1 METERQTFQSIKRN
15 AVVED
20 IVEAVRQSLI
30 DGTLSPGQRLPTES
44 ELGEQFGV
52 GRNAVREAMKMLS
65 ALGAVEVRRGD
76 GTYIVDEPS
85 STILNPLIFAVLL
98 KTRTTKELYEL
109 RLITEVGY
117 CLLAAENATCEDME
131 IIQTAAL
138 DWEAYAL
145 SPQPDIN
152 RLTQLDLTFHF
163 AILDATHNSL
173 VVTIGRMVEELF
185 LTSIRDALSNKTVPE
200 GGVVGHR
207 RILAALQSR
216 DRDCIHEAVASS
228 LENWGEKLEEKVSS
242 RSDRLV
248 R

>member
-1 METERQTFQSIKRN
+1 
-15 AVVED
+15 
-20 IVEAVRQSLI
+20 
-30 DGTLSPGQRLPTES
+30 
-44 ELGEQFGV
+44 
-52 GRNAVREAMKMLS
+52 
-65 ALGAVEVRRGD
+65 
-76 GTYIVDEPS
+76 
-85 STILNPLIFAVLL
+85 
-98 KTRTTKELYEL
+98 
-109 RLITEVGY
+109 
-117 CLLAAENATCEDME
+117 ME

-228 LENWGEKLEEKVSS
+228 LANWGEKLGEKVSS
-242 RSDRLV
+242 RGDGLAR
-248 R
+248 